1 VVLVSDVTSPTSIGL
16 PVAVELAPLVPVAL
30 LAPLLAPAVLAAA
43 VLAAAAVLDDELPEL
58 LQAATAR
65 AAAAIA
71 ARDATLARL
80 ADHPPLRDS
89 TLSLP
94 LMGQSAPTRV
104 RRRISIEVR
113 LANIWSFDVVSM

>member
-30 LAPLLAPAVLAAA
+30 LA
-43 VLAAAAVLDDELPEL
+43 VLAAAAVLDDELLEL

-71 ARDATLARL
+71 ATDVTLARL

-94 LMGQSAPTRV
+94 LMGPVPPDAGAPADF
-104 RRRISIEVR
+104 
-113 LANIWSFDVVSM
+113 L

>member
-1 VVLVSDVTSPTSIGL
+1 VVLVSDVTSPTLIGL

-43 VLAAAAVLDDELPEL
+43 AVLDDELLEL

-71 ARDATLARL
+71 ATDATLARL

-104 RRRISIEVR
+104 RRRISIKVR
-113 LANIWSFDVVSM
+113 LANMWSFDVVSM

>member
-30 LAPLLAPAVLAAA
+30 LAPLLA
-43 VLAAAAVLDDELPEL
+43 VLAAAAGPGDELLEL
-58 LQAATAR
+58 LHAATAR

-71 ARDATLARL
+71 ARDATVARL

-89 TLSLP
+89 MLSLP
-94 LMGQSAPTRV
+94 LMGQSSPTRA
-104 RRRISIEVR
+104 RRRISY
-113 LANIWSFDVVSM
+113 

>member
-16 PVAVELAPLVPVAL
+16 PVAVELAPLVPAAL
-30 LAPLLAPAVLAAA
+30 LAPLLAVA
-43 VLAAAAVLDDELPEL
+43 AAAAVPGEEL
-58 LQAATAR
+58 LELLHAATAR
-65 AAAAIA
+65 AAATIA

-94 LMGQSAPTRV
+94 LMGQSSPTRT
-104 RRRISIEVR
+104 RRRIYYYGSSSEH
-113 LANIWSFDVVSM
+113 VVI